1 MTNQCYGGIIEK
13 RWGFQGRRCVWNDSY
28 VNKDDVPSTARSL
41 TQQSQHFS
49 TVKMALKA
57 QVGQKIMNEVIK
69 QKKKTPGV
77 EWRILVVD
85 QLAMRMVSACCKM
98 HDISAQGIT
107 LVEDINK
114 KREPLGTM
122 EAIYLITPCN
132 PSVQKLIEDFSNPTR
147 TTYKAA
153 HVYFTEACPDD
164 LFKEL
169 CHSSVAKYIKTL
181 KEINIAFIP
190 YEEQVF
196 SLDSRETFACMYN
209 PSFINLRNAN
219 MERIAEQIATLCATL
234 GEYPSVRY
242 RSDFDRNVELAQMV
256 QQKLDAYKADEPTM
270 GEGPEK
276 SRSQLLILDRG
287 FDCVSPILH
296 ELTLQAMAYD
306 LLEIENDV
314 YRYEATAGQAE
325 KEVLLDEND
334 ELWVDLRHQHI
345 AVVSQNVTKNLKK
358 FTESKRMPQGDKQ
371 SMRDL
376 SQMIKKMPQYQ
387 KELSKYATH
396 LHLAEDCMKRYQ
408 GNVDKLCKVEQDLA
422 MGTDAEGER
431 IKDQMR
437 NITPILLDQTVN
449 NLDKLRIIA
458 LYVLSKNGI
467 QDADLN
473 RLVHHAQI
481 SADDKQ
487 TIVNIAQLG
496 VNVVVEGPRK
506 KGYTVPRKERITEQT
521 YQMSRW
527 TPVVKDIME
536 DSIEDKLDT
545 KHFPFLAGRTAS
557 TGYHAPTSVRYG
569 QWHKDKGQQT
579 LKNVPRLIVFI
590 VGGVCFSEIRCA
602 YEVTNA
608 MKNWEVI
615 IGSSHIITPKSF
627 LSDLSK
633 LHV

>member
-1 MTNQCYGGIIEK
+1 
-13 RWGFQGRRCVWNDSY
+13 
-28 VNKDDVPSTARSL
+28 
-41 TQQSQHFS
+41 
-49 TVKMALKA
+49 MALKA

-69 QKKKTPGV
+69 QKKKTTGGV

-114 KREPLGTM
+114 KREPLPTM

-132 PSVQKLIEDFSNPTR
+132 PSVQKLIDDFSNPTR
-147 TTYKAA
+147 TTYKVA
-153 HVYFTEACPDD
+153 HVYFTEVCPEE
-164 LFKEL
+164 LFNEICKSL
-169 CHSSVAKYIKTL
+169 AAKKIKTL
-181 KEINIAFIP
+181 KEINIAFLP
-190 YEEQVF
+190 YESQVF
-196 SLDSRETFACMYN
+196 SLDSRETFACFYN
-209 PSFINLRNAN
+209 PSFFNLRAAN

-242 RSDFDRNVELAQMV
+242 RSDFDRNVELAQLV

-276 SRSQLLILDRG
+276 ARSQLLILDRG
-287 FDCVSPILH
+287 FDCVSPLLH

-306 LLEIENDV
+306 LLDIDNDV
-314 YRYEATAGQAE
+314 YRQAKFEATVGQE

-334 ELWVDLRHQHI
+334 DLWVELRHQHI

-396 LHLAEDCMKRYQ
+396 LQLAEDCMKRYQ

-431 IKDQMR
+431 IKDHMR

-449 NLDKLRIIA
+449 HLDKLRIIA
-458 LYVLSKNGI
+458 LYVISKNGI
-467 QDADLN
+467 TDENLN
-473 RLVHHAQI
+473 RLVHHAQVTV
-481 SADDKQ
+481 DDKQ
-487 TIVNIAQLG
+487 TIVNMANLG
-496 VNVVVEGPRK
+496 INVVVDSNRK
-506 KGYTVPRKERITEQT
+506 KLYTVPRKERITEQT

-527 TPVVKDIME
+527 TPIIKDIME
-536 DSIEDKLDT
+536 DSIEDKLDA
-545 KHFPFLAGRTAS
+545 KHFPFLAGRAAS
-557 TGYHAPTSVRYG
+557 SGYHAPTSARYG
-569 QWHKDKGQQT
+569 HWHKDKGQQT
-579 LKNVPRLIVFI
+579 IKNVPRLLVFI
-590 VGGVCFSEIRCA
+590 VGGVCYSEIRCA

-608 MKNWEVI
+608 LKNWEVI

-627 LSDLSK
+627 LNDMSK
-633 LHV
+633 VHV

>member
-1 MTNQCYGGIIEK
+1 MPSACRFK
-13 RWGFQGRRCVWNDSY
+13 RY
-28 VNKDDVPSTARSL
+28 L
-41 TQQSQHFS
+41 LS

-69 QKKKTPGV
+69 QKKTAKAGAV

-114 KREPLGTM
+114 KREPLPTM
-122 EAIYLITPCN
+122 EAVYLITPCN
-132 PSVQKLIEDFSNPTR
+132 SSVQKLIDDFSNPTR
-147 TTYKAA
+147 TVYKAA
-153 HVYFTEACPDD
+153 HVYFTEVCPEELFND
-164 LFKEL
+164 LCK
-169 CHSSVAKYIKTL
+169 SIGARKIKTL
-181 KEINIAFIP
+181 KEINIAFLP
-190 YEEQVF
+190 YESQVF
-196 SLDSRETFACMYN
+196 SLDSRETFACFYN

-242 RSDFDRNVELAQMV
+242 RSDFDRNVELAQIV

-276 SRSQLLILDRG
+276 ARSQLLILDRG
-287 FDCVSPILH
+287 FDCVSPLLH

-306 LLEIENDV
+306 LLDIENDV
-314 YRYEATAGQAE
+314 YRYEATQGQE

-334 ELWVDLRHQHI
+334 ELWLELRHEHI
-345 AVVSQNVTKNLKK
+345 AVVSNKVTKNLKK
-358 FTESKRMPQGDKQ
+358 FTDSKRMPQGDKQ

-408 GNVDKLCKVEQDLA
+408 GSVDKLCKVEQDLA

-431 IKDQMR
+431 IKDHMR
-437 NITPILLDQTVN
+437 TTIPVLLDQTVTN
-449 NLDKLRIIA
+449 VDKLRIIS

-467 QDADLN
+467 NDENLS
-473 RLVHHAQI
+473 RLIHHAQV
-481 SADDKQ
+481 SPDDKQ
-487 TIVNIAQLG
+487 TILNMAHLGINIDG
-496 VNVVVEGPRK
+496 KGRK
-506 KGYTVPRKERITEQT
+506 PYQVPRKERITEQT

-527 TPVVKDIME
+527 TPVIKDIME
-536 DSIEDKLDT
+536 DAIEERLDS
-545 KHFPFLAGRTAS
+545 KHFPFLGGRAAS
-557 TGYHAPTSVRYG
+557 SGYAHAPTSVRYG
-569 QWHKDKGQQT
+569 HWHKDKGQAT
-579 LKNVPRLIVFI
+579 IKNVPRLIVFL
-590 VGGVCFSEIRCA
+590 VGGLCFSEIRCA

-608 MKNWEVI
+608 VKNWEVI
-615 IGSSHIITPKSF
+615 VGSSHIITPKSF

-633 LHV
+633 VHV

>member
-1 MTNQCYGGIIEK
+1 
-13 RWGFQGRRCVWNDSY
+13 
-28 VNKDDVPSTARSL
+28 
-41 TQQSQHFS
+41 
-49 TVKMALKA
+49 MALKA
-57 QVGQKIMNEVIK
+57 QVGHKIMNEVIK
-69 QKKKTPGV
+69 QKKKTTGGV

-114 KREPLGTM
+114 KREPLPTM

-132 PSVQKLIEDFSNPTR
+132 SSVQKLIDDFSNPTR
-147 TTYKAA
+147 TTYKIA
-153 HVYFTEACPDD
+153 HVYFTEACPDE

-169 CHSSVAKYIKTL
+169 CHSLVAKHIKTL

-196 SLDSRETFACMYN
+196 SLDSRETFACFYN
-209 PSFINLRNAN
+209 PSFFNLRPAN

-242 RSDFDRNVELAQMV
+242 RSDFDRNVELAQLV

-276 SRSQLLILDRG
+276 ARSQLLILDRG
-287 FDCVSPILH
+287 FDCVSPLLH

-306 LLEIENDV
+306 LLDIDNDV
-314 YRYEATAGQAE
+314 YRFETSGQE

-334 ELWVDLRHQHI
+334 DLWLELRHQHI

-358 FTESKRMPQGDKQ
+358 FTESKRMPQGDKAGQ

-431 IKDQMR
+431 IKDHMR

-449 NLDKLRIIA
+449 HLDKLRIIA
-458 LYVLSKNGI
+458 LYVISKNGI
-467 QDADLN
+467 TDENLN
-473 RLVHHAQI
+473 RLVHHAQV
-481 SADDKQ
+481 SVDDKQ
-487 TIVNIAQLG
+487 TIVNMANLG
-496 VNVVVEGPRK
+496 INVVVDGNRK
-506 KGYTVPRKERITEQT
+506 KLYTVQRKERITEQT

-527 TPVVKDIME
+527 TPIIKDVME
-536 DSIEDKLDT
+536 DSIEDKLDS
-545 KHFPFLAGRTAS
+545 KHFPFLAGRAAS
-557 TGYHAPTSVRYG
+557 SGYHAPTSARYG
-569 QWHKDKGQQT
+569 HWHKDKGQQT
-579 LKNVPRLIVFI
+579 IKNVPRLIVFI

-608 MKNWEVI
+608 LKNWEVI

-627 LSDLSK
+627 MNDLSK
-633 LHV
+633 VHV

>member
-1 MTNQCYGGIIEK
+1 
-13 RWGFQGRRCVWNDSY
+13 
-28 VNKDDVPSTARSL
+28 
-41 TQQSQHFS
+41 
-49 TVKMALKA
+49 MALKA
-57 QVGQKIMNEVIK
+57 QVGQKIMNEIIK
-69 QKKKTPGV
+69 QKKSSGSGSN
-77 EWRILVVD
+77 WRILVVD

-114 KREPLGTM
+114 KREPLPTM

-132 PSVQKLIEDFSNPTR
+132 NSVQKLIEDFSNPTR
-147 TTYKAA
+147 TIYKVA
-153 HVYFTEACPDD
+153 HVYFTEACPDE

-169 CHSSVAKYIKTL
+169 CHSLVAKRIKTL

-196 SLDSRETFACMYN
+196 SLDSRETFACFYN
-209 PSFINLRNAN
+209 ASFANLRTAN

-242 RSDFDRNVELAQMV
+242 RSDFDRNVELAHMV

-276 SRSQLLILDRG
+276 ARSQLLILDRG
-287 FDCVSPILH
+287 FDCVSPLLH

-306 LLEIENDV
+306 LLDIENDV
-314 YRYEATAGQAE
+314 YKFEASAGVQ

-334 ELWVDLRHQHI
+334 DLWVELRHQHI

-396 LHLAEDCMKRYQ
+396 LQLAEDCMKRYQ

-431 IKDQMR
+431 IKDQMK
-437 NITPILLDQTVN
+437 NITPILLDQTVHH
-449 NLDKLRIIA
+449 LDKLRIIA
-458 LYVLSKNGI
+458 LYVISKNGVT
-467 QDADLN
+467 DENLN

-481 SADDKQ
+481 SVDDKQ
-487 TIVNIAQLG
+487 TIVNMANLG
-496 VNVVVEGPRK
+496 INIVVDGGNRK
-506 KGYTVPRKERITEQT
+506 KLYTVPRKERITEQT

-527 TPVVKDIME
+527 TPIMKDIME
-536 DSIEDKLDT
+536 DAIEDKLDS
-545 KHFPFLAGRTAS
+545 KHFPFLAGRAAS
-557 TGYHAPTSVRYG
+557 SGYHAPTSARYG
-569 QWHKDKGQQT
+569 HWHKDKGQQT
-579 LKNVPRLIVFI
+579 IKNVPRLIVFV
-590 VGGVCFSEIRCA
+590 VGGVCFSEVRCA

-608 MKNWEVI
+608 LKNWEVI

-627 LSDLSK
+627 LDDLSK

>member
-1 MTNQCYGGIIEK
+1 
-13 RWGFQGRRCVWNDSY
+13 
-28 VNKDDVPSTARSL
+28 
-41 TQQSQHFS
+41 
-49 TVKMALKA
+49 MALKA
-57 QVGQKIMNEVIK
+57 QVGQKIMNEIIK
-69 QKKKTPGV
+69 QKKASDSGTP
-77 EWRILVVD
+77 WRILVVD

-114 KREPLGTM
+114 KREPLPTM

-132 PSVQKLIEDFSNPTR
+132 NSVQKLIEDFSNPTR
-147 TTYKAA
+147 TIYKVA
-153 HVYFTEACPDD
+153 HIYFTEVCPEE
-164 LFKEL
+164 LFNEICKSL
-169 CHSSVAKYIKTL
+169 AAKKIKTL
-181 KEINIAFIP
+181 KEINIAFLP
-190 YEEQVF
+190 YESQVF
-196 SLDSRETFACMYN
+196 SLDSRETFACFYN
-209 PSFINLRNAN
+209 ASFANLRTAN

-242 RSDFDRNVELAQMV
+242 RSDFDRNVELAHMV

-276 SRSQLLILDRG
+276 ARSQLLILDRG
-287 FDCVSPILH
+287 FDCVSPLLH

-306 LLEIENDV
+306 LLDIENDV
-314 YRYEATAGQAE
+314 YRFEASAGVQ

-334 ELWVDLRHQHI
+334 DLWVELRHQHI

-396 LHLAEDCMKRYQ
+396 LQLAEDCMKRYQ

-431 IKDQMR
+431 IKDQMK
-437 NITPILLDQTVN
+437 NITPILLDQTVHH
-449 NLDKLRIIA
+449 LDKLRIIS
-458 LYVLSKNGI
+458 LYVISKNGVT
-467 QDADLN
+467 DENLN

-481 SADDKQ
+481 SVDDKQ
-487 TIVNIAQLG
+487 TIVNMSNLG
-496 VNVVVEGPRK
+496 INIVVDGGNRK
-506 KGYTVPRKERITEQT
+506 KLYTVPRKERITEQT

-527 TPVVKDIME
+527 TPIMKDIME
-536 DSIEDKLDT
+536 DAIEDKLDS
-545 KHFPFLAGRTAS
+545 KHFPFLAGRAAS
-557 TGYHAPTSVRYG
+557 SGYHAPTSARYG
-569 QWHKDKGQQT
+569 HWHKDKGQQT
-579 LKNVPRLIVFI
+579 IKNVPRLIVFV

-608 MKNWEVI
+608 LKNWEVI

-627 LSDLSK
+627 LDDLSK

>member
-1 MTNQCYGGIIEK
+1 
-13 RWGFQGRRCVWNDSY
+13 
-28 VNKDDVPSTARSL
+28 
-41 TQQSQHFS
+41 
-49 TVKMALKA
+49 MALKA

-69 QKKKTPGV
+69 QRKKTAGGV

-114 KREPLGTM
+114 KREPLPTM

-132 PSVQKLIEDFSNPTR
+132 PSVQKLMDDFNNPTR
-147 TTYKAA
+147 TMYKSA
-153 HVYFTEACPDD
+153 HVYFTEACDD
-164 LFKEL
+164 ELFKDL
-169 CHSSVAKYIKTL
+169 SHAMVAKFIKTL

-196 SLDSRETFACMYN
+196 SLDSPETFACSYN

-276 SRSQLLILDRG
+276 ARSQLLILDRG
-287 FDCVSPILH
+287 FDCVSPLLH

-314 YRYEATAGQAE
+314 YRYEASAGQAE

-334 ELWVDLRHQHI
+334 ELWVGLRHQHI
-345 AVVSQNVTKNLKK
+345 AVVSQKVTAKLKE

-408 GNVDKLCKVEQDLA
+408 GNVDKLCRVEQDLA

-431 IKDQMR
+431 IKDHMR
-437 NITPILLDQTVN
+437 NITTILLDQTVDN
-449 NLDKLRIIA
+449 ADKLRIIA
-458 LYVLSKNGI
+458 LYVISKNGI
-467 QDADLN
+467 TEENLN
-473 RLVHHAQI
+473 RLVHHAQV
-481 SADDKQ
+481 SPDDKQ
-487 TIVNIAQLG
+487 TIVNMANLG
-496 VNVVVEGPRK
+496 INVVVDGNRK
-506 KGYTVPRKERITEQT
+506 KVYTVPRKERITEQT

-527 TPVVKDIME
+527 TPVIKDIME
-536 DSIEDKLDT
+536 DCIEDKLDG
-545 KHFPFLAGRTAS
+545 KHFPFLAGRAAS
-557 TGYHAPTSVRYG
+557 SGYHAPTSARYG
-569 QWHKDKGQQT
+569 HWHKDKGQQT
-579 LKNVPRLIVFI
+579 IKNVPRLIVFI

-602 YEVTNA
+602 YEVTNTL
-608 MKNWEVI
+608 KNWEVI
-615 IGSSHIITPKSF
+615 TGSSHIITPKSF
-627 LSDLSK
+627 LKDLSN

>member
-1 MTNQCYGGIIEK
+1 
-13 RWGFQGRRCVWNDSY
+13 
-28 VNKDDVPSTARSL
+28 
-41 TQQSQHFS
+41 
-49 TVKMALKA
+49 MALKA
-57 QVGQKIMNEVIK
+57 QVGQKIMNEIIK
-69 QKKKTPGV
+69 QKKAADSGTP
-77 EWRILVVD
+77 WRILVVD

-114 KREPLGTM
+114 KREPLPTM

-132 PSVQKLIEDFSNPTR
+132 NSVQKLIEDFSIPTR
-147 TTYKAA
+147 TLYKVA
-153 HVYFTEACPDD
+153 HIYFTEVCPDE

-169 CHSSVAKYIKTL
+169 CHSLVAKRIKTL

-196 SLDSRETFACMYN
+196 SLDSRETFACFYN
-209 PSFINLRNAN
+209 ASFANLRTAN

-242 RSDFDRNVELAQMV
+242 RSDFDRNVELAHMV

-276 SRSQLLILDRG
+276 ARSQLLILDRG
-287 FDCVSPILH
+287 FDCVSPLLH

-306 LLEIENDV
+306 LLDIENDV
-314 YRYEATAGQAE
+314 YRFEASAGVQ

-334 ELWVDLRHQHI
+334 DLWVELRHQHI

-396 LHLAEDCMKRYQ
+396 LQLAEDCMKRYQ

-431 IKDQMR
+431 IKDQMK
-437 NITPILLDQTVN
+437 NITPILLDQTVHH
-449 NLDKLRIIA
+449 LDKLRIIA
-458 LYVLSKNGI
+458 LYVISKNGVT
-467 QDADLN
+467 DENLN

-481 SADDKQ
+481 SVDDKQ
-487 TIVNIAQLG
+487 TIVNMANLG
-496 VNVVVEGPRK
+496 INIVVDGGNRK
-506 KGYTVPRKERITEQT
+506 KLYTVTRKERITEQT

-527 TPVVKDIME
+527 TPIMKDIME
-536 DSIEDKLDT
+536 DAIEDKLDS
-545 KHFPFLAGRTAS
+545 KHFPFLAGRAAS
-557 TGYHAPTSVRYG
+557 SGYHAPTSARYG
-569 QWHKDKGQQT
+569 HWHKDKGQQT
-579 LKNVPRLIVFI
+579 IKNVPRLIVFV

-608 MKNWEVI
+608 LKNWEVI

-627 LSDLSK
+627 LDDLSK

>member
-1 MTNQCYGGIIEK
+1 
-13 RWGFQGRRCVWNDSY
+13 
-28 VNKDDVPSTARSL
+28 
-41 TQQSQHFS
+41 
-49 TVKMALKA
+49 MALKA

-69 QKKKTPGV
+69 QKKPGTGGQ
-77 EWRILVVD
+77 WRILVVD

-114 KREPLGTM
+114 KREPLPTM

-132 PSVQKLIEDFSNPTR
+132 PSIQKLIEDFNNPTR
-147 TTYKAA
+147 TTYKVA
-153 HVYFTEACPDD
+153 HVYFTEACPDE

-169 CHSSVAKYIKTL
+169 CHSLVAKRIKTL

-196 SLDSRETFACMYN
+196 SLDSRETFACFYN
-209 PSFINLRNAN
+209 PSFANLRTAN

-242 RSDFDRNVELAQMV
+242 RSDFDRNVELAHMV

-276 SRSQLLILDRG
+276 ARSQLLILDRG
-287 FDCVSPILH
+287 FDCVSPLLH
-296 ELTLQAMAYD
+296 ELTLQSMAYD
-306 LLEIENDV
+306 LLDIENDV
-314 YRYEATAGQAE
+314 YRFEASAGVQ

-334 ELWVDLRHQHI
+334 DLWVDLRHEHI

-396 LHLAEDCMKRYQ
+396 LQLAEDCMKRYQ

-431 IKDQMR
+431 IKDQMK
-437 NITPILLDQTVN
+437 NITPILLDQN
-449 NLDKLRIIA
+449 INHLDKLRIIA
-458 LYVLSKNGI
+458 LYVISKNGI
-467 QDADLN
+467 TDENLN
-473 RLVHHAQI
+473 RLVNHAQI
-481 SADDKQ
+481 SQDDKQ
-487 TIVNIAQLG
+487 TIINIANLG
-496 VNVVVEGPRK
+496 LNIVVDGSNRK
-506 KGYTVPRKERITEQT
+506 KVYVMPRKERISEQT

-527 TPVVKDIME
+527 TPLMKDIME
-536 DSIEDKLDT
+536 EAIEDKLDP
-545 KHFPFLAGRTAS
+545 KHFPFLAGRAAS
-557 TGYHAPTSVRYG
+557 SGYHAPTSARYG
-569 QWHKDKGQQT
+569 HWHKDKGSQT
-579 LKNVPRLIVFI
+579 IKNVPRLIVFV

-627 LSDLSK
+627 LEDLSK